1 MNPGQ
6 LIFLFCLVAFIVIG
20 INAFL
25 YVTLKQKSTITQVD
39 LLRKAADRARD
50 PWGEENANLAELSAR
65 IADLREQ
72 GLLDERTTQ
81 KLVTLAESLASEDSE
96 ETEQVLEELRKE
108 LPSEDQGSS
117 KSSMGSPEQA
127 G

>member
-1 MNPGQ
+1 MDPGQ

-25 YVTLKQKSTITQVD
+25 YVTLKQRSTITQVD

-50 PWGEENANLAELSAR
+50 PWGEENANLAELSQR

-72 GLLDERTTQ
+72 GLLDEELTQ
-81 KLVTLAESLASEDSE
+81 KIVTLAENLAYEDSE
-96 ETEQVLEELRKE
+96 QADEILEELRNE
-108 LPSEDQGSS
+108 LPAEEERTPNNGISSS
-117 KSSMGSPEQA
+117 KQA
-127 G
+127 S

>member
-1 MNPGQ
+1 MDPGQ

-25 YVTLKQKSTITQVD
+25 YVTLKQRSTITQVD

-50 PWGEENANLAELSAR
+50 PWGEENANLAELSQR

-72 GLLDERTTQ
+72 GLLDEQLTQ
-81 KLVTLAESLASEDSE
+81 KIVTLAENLAYEDSDQADE
-96 ETEQVLEELRKE
+96 ILEELRKE
-108 LPSEDQGSS
+108 LPAEEERTPNNGISSS
-117 KSSMGSPEQA
+117 KQA
-127 G
+127 S

>member
-1 MNPGQ
+1 MDPGQ

-25 YVTLKQKSTITQVD
+25 YVTLKQRSTITQVD

-72 GLLDERTTQ
+72 GLLDESTTQ
-81 KLVTLAESLASEDSE
+81 KLVTLAESLASEDIE

-117 KSSMGSPEQA
+117 KNSMGSSEQA